1 MAKQKTT
8 PPKVKSE
15 IKKEKGFSL
24 TGERYYPLIVFAFSF
39 LLYFNSVFNDYNM
52 DDELVTQNH
61 RLTSKGISAIPEI
74 FTSPYYQDKAG
85 YQYEYR
91 PVVLVSFAI
100 ENSFFGERVWVSHLI
115 NVLLYALMCLLLF
128 YVLKKLLKQYSLL
141 FPFLIA
147 LVFVAHPVHTE
158 VVDSIKNRDEILSLL
173 FGLLSLDF
181 AIRFTERKNVLHL
194 LAMGLFFLLGILS
207 KTTTITFVM
216 LIPLAL
222 VLLSEISFGYL
233 MAVTT
238 VLVLPAVFFARA
250 NSLSQQIGLTF
261 LLFAASVS
269 LYFLKHTGT
278 VFISVKNFIFSF
290 LHPADT
296 EQTDSI
302 SIDVSLDFG
311 FLKNKLSVAFFV
323 LAVAVLAVVS
333 GLGFYY
339 CYWWMACVPLFFLA
353 LIFLFVRTEL
363 KLLMI
368 TPIALVLVLAFLKF
382 HSYTLTVE
390 AAIVVFLA
398 AVILQGSKPFR
409 IVGVVNYI
417 IYAAAVIIFKPSFF
431 FLTIFIFALL
441 QYKRTYLFTLVA
453 LLVSVV
459 FYVKGLFPVFAGSKP
474 FVISQLSLPVIYLG
488 VLFVWRQK
496 TKWLLL
502 VSVLMLPVITGLYFT
517 TSNSSKTDALYV
529 WKHNYFKFSKIE
541 ATDFTPV
548 KAVRPL
554 VFIEMPLD
562 RDAPLN
568 IKAGTAM
575 LVLSKYLK
583 LIFVPYP
590 LSYYYGYSY
599 ISPVSITEAVPLI
612 SLVVHLVL
620 LGIALFFFR
629 RQPLL
634 AFGILFYLIAIAA
647 FSNLVIPIPGMMG
660 DRLLLIPSI
669 GYCVAIVLICA
680 PNLQSSIHGISTIN
694 TPTWWFVGVIGNFV
708 LFFAS
713 LLIGHHPAT
722 IAFVVTTTT
731 FLLYPIIVFT
741 SNEKSLKKNRLTY
754 FRNQLLYSLIYGF
767 AILTVYRNFNWKD
780 HLTLFSH
787 DINTVENSA
796 QAQNL
801 LGVHLF
807 IASNK
812 ETDPVKRKAIRQ
824 EALPHFEKAIAIYP
838 KFLNAAFDRAR
849 LLDAMQRYD
858 EALAAYR
865 LATTIDT
872 VFSAPYFSM
881 GVIYDYQK
889 NPQAAA
895 VCYERFLSNHPQQ
908 LEAYAN
914 LGFDYFKLKQFD
926 KSIEVNH
933 RALAA
938 MPTAFDPVINIAKTY
953 RQMGVTDS
961 ALIYFEKAK
970 VIRPNFA
977 DLDVAIAGLK
987 NKPK

>member
-1 MAKQKTT
+1 MAKQKTIQS
-8 PPKVKSE
+8 KVKPE

-74 FTSPYYQDKAG
+74 FTSPYYQDNAG
-85 YQYEYR
+85 YKYEYR
-91 PVVLVSFAI
+91 PMVLVSFAL
-100 ENSFFGERVWVSHLI
+100 EHSFFGEHAWVSHFL

-128 YVLKKLLKQYSLL
+128 FVLKKLLKQYSLL

-147 LVFVAHPVHTE
+147 LVFAAHPVHTE

-173 FGLLSLDF
+173 FGLLSMDF
-181 AIRFTERKNVLHL
+181 AIRFTERKNVLYL

-233 MAVTT
+233 MAITT
-238 VLVLPAVFFARA
+238 VLVIPAVFFARA
-250 NSLSQQIGLTF
+250 NSLSQQIGLTV
-261 LLFAASVS
+261 LLFAAAAS
-269 LYFLKHTGT
+269 LYFFKHTDA
-278 VFISVKNFIFSF
+278 VFNEVRNFIFSF
-290 LHPADT
+290 LYSADA

-302 SIDVSLDFG
+302 STASSLDFG
-311 FLKNKLSVAFFV
+311 FLKNKLFVVFFV
-323 LAVAVLAVVS
+323 LTVAVLAVVS
-333 GLGFYY
+333 GIGFFH

-363 KLLMI
+363 KLLLV
-368 TPIALVLVLAFLKF
+368 TPVSLVLVLAFLKF

-409 IVGVVNYI
+409 IVGIANYV
-417 IYAAAVIIFKPSFF
+417 IYAAGVIIFKPSFF

-453 LLVSVV
+453 LLVSMV
-459 FYVKGLFPVFAGSKP
+459 FYAKGLLPVLTGSKP
-474 FVISQLSLPVIYLG
+474 FVISLLSLPIIYMG

-502 VSVLMLPVITGLYFT
+502 VSVLLLPVITGLYFT
-517 TSNSSKTDALYV
+517 TSNYIKTDAIYL
-529 WKHNYFKFSKIE
+529 WKRNYFKFSKVE

-562 RDAPLN
+562 RDAPLT

-590 LSYYYGYSY
+590 LSYYYGYSC
-599 ISPVSITEAVPLI
+599 IRPVGITEAVPLV

-629 RQPLL
+629 KQPLL

-647 FSNLVIPIPGMMG
+647 FSNLVIPIPGMLG
-660 DRLLLIPSI
+660 DRFLLIPSI
-669 GYCVAIVLICA
+669 GFCFFLVFFLTKMFKQDLSGTTIDLNAIIPQLK
-680 PNLQSSIHGISTIN
+680 IS
-694 TPTWWFVGVIGNFV
+694 
-708 LFFAS
+708 LA
-713 LLIGHHPAT
+713 
-722 IAFVVTTTT
+722 
-731 FLLYPIIVFT
+731 IILV
-741 SNEKSLKKNRLTY
+741 
-754 FRNQLLYSLIYGF
+754 LYSGYTF
-767 AILTVYRNFNWKD
+767 ARNRDWKD
-780 HLTLFSH
+780 HLTLFRN
-787 DINTVENSA
+787 DIEHIENSA

-801 LGVHLF
+801 LAVHLF

-812 ETDPVKRKAIRQ
+812 ETDPVKRKQIREQ
-824 EALPHFEKAIAIYP
+824 ALPHFEKAIAIYP

-858 EALAAYR
+858 EALVAYR
-865 LATTIDT
+865 LTTTIDSNFT
-872 VFSAPYFSM
+872 SPYFSM

-889 NPQAAA
+889 NPQDAI
-895 VCYERFLSNHPQQ
+895 VCYEKFLSNHPQQ
-908 LEAYAN
+908 METYAN
-914 LGFDYFKLKQFD
+914 LSFDYFKLKQFD